1 MSQDQN
7 TYIITLPAKVLGGS
21 DAVNFSEHI
30 RELVSKG
37 TSKVT
42 VDLSAV
48 ELMNSSGLGMLVAG
62 HSTMKRAGGTL
73 AFTHVPEN
81 VKGLLRMTH
90 LDSVFL
96 IEDDNNS
103 QQQS

>member
-1 MSQDQN
+1 MSQTESN
-7 TYIITLPAKVLGGS
+7 NVIRLSARVLGGS
-21 DAVNFSEHI
+21 DAVNFAERI
-30 RELVSKG
+30 RTLLADGVQ
-37 TSKVT
+37 KVV

-48 ELMNSSGLGMLVAG
+48 EIMNSSGLGMLVAG

-73 AFTHVPEN
+73 AFYHVPDSVQN
-81 VKGLLRMTH
+81 LLRMTH

-103 QQQS
+103 QQ